1 MLKKYILLLFLLS
14 ISATASV
21 RDNGFVVKRE
31 TSDKNIIELPMRS
44 AKRTIKTNDKQNEK
58 LSSRSATNI
67 HSINQNTKTHG
78 KYNINVRSTVSS
90 NVASRSGSK
99 KVFSRSATVSKD
111 TSVFSSTRTGQI
123 YETCKSSY
131 FTCMDQFCSIKNDKF
146 RRCSCSDKV
155 YSLEDTKSVLH
166 EAGEKLTDFKKV
178 IDSVGMTEKEAYA
191 ARTSS
196 EGELALEEDKSLSK
210 GLLQAIMKSIR
221 GDEAKVGGKYS
232 ALNSI
237 NTLEN
242 MNDSIDAVKSMAN
255 YNGKNLYDLS
265 YNQCRTAVDGDCN
278 KQSLQRAITA
288 YLMAIEQ
295 DCTTVKKS
303 IDETKKKMS
312 VAVRETNAMLDL
324 ARIENRKKHNS
335 DEYVKCLENLE
346 NAILSEEVCGKNY
359 HKCLDNGR
367 YIDVKTGKPIPGVAD
382 IYKMN
387 HLLYFEGDN
396 DLKKLN
402 KCVENNSSSGY
413 LCSLQKENDKTF
425 RKNFELKIKQF
436 AEVPLDK
443 CREIKES
450 VWEDYLNKAYNEIH
464 HAQLAKVNEIKESCF
479 DFVSSCYMGK
489 KKSLEN
495 AIKNIGSGYDE
506 VLKPGQISLSN
517 NLCQEYVNTCDNLF
531 GKNIISEYI
540 NEKRDV
546 DTLTAC
552 RAVAKQCFDKIGGIN
567 YSNFYYPLSSHISK
581 GEALDWFSLY
591 SYDDNNNRESY
602 NNNNNNNNNCGQDEK
617 SPCKYV
623 SPCAKKISDIKECSY
638 KDVIEKV
645 FGGFDKI
652 AKNEQITNKNIKIY
666 AYKNSDKYSI
676 NEIRSE
682 GVATEVYNNVF
693 SKIVIECEKEGGE
706 FFSLKDL
713 FYKDKNI
720 YNYLNSGKKNIC
732 YTSFKGNVPN
742 NFKNFIGD
750 YNVSDL
756 YICTNNFEK
765 KVDVNSYGIC
775 KKDINKYI
783 KECSIVLEQ
792 CFENLDLKY
801 LASKDL
807 YGKNSYFSLYGIKSE
822 LDSSCKSF
830 EKKGKCGY
838 KYYGYDCENK
848 RDVKKIFKL
857 EAKRDLDGYDLEISD
872 ENLNT
877 TCGINENKKC
887 HYESP
892 CARELIKHKNCTL
905 PIIIEKI
912 FYAFNT
918 VYDTYNYTYYIEE
931 DNNINKSYWGYS
943 YEYPIYSKNDGKYNQ
958 KDLNNVCGDVLT
970 KFKNT
975 ENNNS
980 NNIVY
985 KYYNKVLDYL
995 LSDCTYR
1002 GGIYQKSYIER
1013 GCKLNKYKYEFE
1025 CPKDS
1030 PDGEKKVEYEQEAY
1044 FGTDCRSYNAKG
1056 KDQNICPSTWNQ
1068 VNDSSWGACI
1078 CEYGSGDGLYEK
1090 CKNKEKH

>member
-1 MLKKYILLLFLLS
+1 VLKKYILLLFLLS

-44 AKRTIKTNDKQNEK
+44 AKRTIKNNDKQNEK

-67 HSINQNTKTHG
+67 HSINQNTKTHE
-78 KYNINVRSTVSS
+78 KHNINVRSTASS

-387 HLLYFEGDN
+387 HLLYFEGN
-396 DLKKLN
+396 NELKQLN
-402 KCVENNSSSGY
+402 KCVDNNSSSSGY

-450 VWEDYLNKAYNEIH
+450 VWEDYLNKAYDEIH

-479 DFVSSCYMGK
+479 DFVSTCYMGK

-552 RAVAKQCFDKIGGIN
+552 RAVAKQCFDKFGGKN
-567 YSNFYYPLSSHISK
+567 YSNFYNLHSTLLK
-581 GEALDWFSLY
+581 KREALNWFSLY
-591 SYDDNNNRESY
+591 TYSNLNPDSK
-602 NNNNNNNNNCGQDEK
+602 GFLSQ
-617 SPCKYV
+617 
-623 SPCAKKISDIKECSY
+623 CAKQLSEISECNKKDIIKN
-638 KDVIEKV
+638 KNIIELV

-652 AKNEQITNKNIKIY
+652 NTSITKNPRISNYSADNIGNFI
-666 AYKNSDKYSI
+666 
-676 NEIRSE
+676 IRDV
-682 GVATEVYNNVF
+682 GVATEVYNKVLSILINQCNQ
-693 SKIVIECEKEGGE
+693 KGGI
-706 FFSLKDL
+706 
-713 FYKDKNI
+713 FYT
-720 YNYLNSGKKNIC
+720 L
-732 YTSFKGNVPN
+732 
-742 NFKNFIGD
+742 
-750 YNVSDL
+750 
-756 YICTNNFEK
+756 
-765 KVDVNSYGIC
+765 
-775 KKDINKYI
+775 
-783 KECSIVLEQ
+783 
-792 CFENLDLKY
+792 
-801 LASKDL
+801 
-807 YGKNSYFSLYGIKSE
+807 
-822 LDSSCKSF
+822 
-830 EKKGKCGY
+830 
-838 KYYGYDCENK
+838 
-848 RDVKKIFKL
+848 
-857 EAKRDLDGYDLEISD
+857 RDLDRMKIHDKEKDFIEIVNFDEDFCRVNREIGKFRVKDKHHEYGEQNIDLGSCGDNNSSDFSIEVCGSSPLYGNCNNKKRCMVLDNYVCPFGYSD
-872 ENLNT
+872 EIDTDSFGL
-877 TCGINENKKC
+877 CYCEFGPSRLYKGQC
-887 HYESP
+887 
-892 CARELIKHKNCTL
+892 KHT
-905 PIIIEKI
+905 
-912 FYAFNT
+912 
-918 VYDTYNYTYYIEE
+918 E
-931 DNNINKSYWGYS
+931 D
-943 YEYPIYSKNDGKYNQ
+943 SK
-958 KDLNNVCGDVLT
+958 
-970 KFKNT
+970 
-975 ENNNS
+975 
-980 NNIVY
+980 
-985 KYYNKVLDYL
+985 
-995 LSDCTYR
+995 
-1002 GGIYQKSYIER
+1002 
-1013 GCKLNKYKYEFE
+1013 
-1025 CPKDS
+1025 
-1030 PDGEKKVEYEQEAY
+1030 
-1044 FGTDCRSYNAKG
+1044 
-1056 KDQNICPSTWNQ
+1056 
-1068 VNDSSWGACI
+1068 
-1078 CEYGSGDGLYEK
+1078 
-1090 CKNKEKH
+1090 

>member
-1 MLKKYILLLFLLS
+1 
-14 ISATASV
+14 
-21 RDNGFVVKRE
+21 
-31 TSDKNIIELPMRS
+31 MRS
-44 AKRTIKTNDKQNEK
+44 AKRTIKTNDKHNEK

-67 HSINQNTKTHG
+67 HSINQNTKIHE
-78 KYNINVRSTVSS
+78 KHNINVRSTVSS

-99 KVFSRSATVSKD
+99 KVFSRSAMVSKD
-111 TSVFSSTRTGQI
+111 TSVFSSTRTGQV

-396 DLKKLN
+396 ELKKLN
-402 KCVENNSSSGY
+402 KCVDDDNSSGGY

-450 VWEDYLNKAYNEIH
+450 VWEDYLNKAYDEIH

-531 GKNIISEYI
+531 GKKIISEYI
-540 NEKRDV
+540 DEKRDV

-567 YSNFYYPLSSHISK
+567 YSNFYYPLSKAFLHGK
-581 GEALDWFSLY
+581 ALDLFSLY
-591 SYDDNNNRESY
+591 SYDNRNHREVD
-602 NNNNNNNNNCGQDEK
+602 NNNNCGEDKK

-623 SPCAKKISDIKECSY
+623 SECAKVLSYIPECS
-638 KDVIEKV
+638 DNIIIEKA
-645 FGGFDKI
+645 FGGFDKTDKQDFNVNDLTI
-652 AKNEQITNKNIKIY
+652 YSLENIGFY
-666 AYKNSDKYSI
+666 N
-676 NEIRSE
+676 IRSE
-682 GVATEVYNNVF
+682 GVATE
-693 SKIVIECEKEGGE
+693 
-706 FFSLKDL
+706 
-713 FYKDKNI
+713 I
-720 YNYLNSGKKNIC
+720 YNRIISILRRDCFQRTKNKGIFKTLRDFVEQDQNVLETKDGLKNKISDDIKEKYLL
-732 YTSFKGNVPN
+732 
-742 NFKNFIGD
+742 D
-750 YNVSDL
+750 
-756 YICTNNFEK
+756 
-765 KVDVNSYGIC
+765 VDIKSYGVC
-775 KKDINKYI
+775 T
-783 KECSIVLEQ
+783 
-792 CFENLDLKY
+792 
-801 LASKDL
+801 SK
-807 YGKNSYFSLYGIKSE
+807 
-822 LDSSCKSF
+822 
-830 EKKGKCGY
+830 
-838 KYYGYDCENK
+838 
-848 RDVKKIFKL
+848 
-857 EAKRDLDGYDLEISD
+857 
-872 ENLNT
+872 
-877 TCGINENKKC
+877 
-887 HYESP
+887 
-892 CARELIKHKNCTL
+892 
-905 PIIIEKI
+905 
-912 FYAFNT
+912 
-918 VYDTYNYTYYIEE
+918 
-931 DNNINKSYWGYS
+931 
-943 YEYPIYSKNDGKYNQ
+943 
-958 KDLNNVCGDVLT
+958 
-970 KFKNT
+970 
-975 ENNNS
+975 
-980 NNIVY
+980 
-985 KYYNKVLDYL
+985 
-995 LSDCTYR
+995 
-1002 GGIYQKSYIER
+1002 
-1013 GCKLNKYKYEFE
+1013 
-1025 CPKDS
+1025 
-1030 PDGEKKVEYEQEAY
+1030 
-1044 FGTDCRSYNAKG
+1044 
-1056 KDQNICPSTWNQ
+1056 
-1068 VNDSSWGACI
+1068 
-1078 CEYGSGDGLYEK
+1078 
-1090 CKNKEKH
+1090 

>member
-1 MLKKYILLLFLLS
+1 MS

-67 HSINQNTKTHG
+67 HNINQNTKTHE
-78 KYNINVRSTVSS
+78 KHNINVRSTVSS
-90 NVASRSGSK
+90 NVTSRSGSK
-99 KVFSRSATVSKD
+99 KVFSRSAMVSKD

-295 DCTTVKKS
+295 DCTTVKKL

-396 DLKKLN
+396 ELKKLN
-402 KCVENNSSSGY
+402 KCVDDNSSGGY

-443 CREIKES
+443 CREIKEN
-450 VWEDYLNKAYNEIH
+450 VWEDYLNKAYDEIH

-479 DFVSSCYMGK
+479 DFVSTCYMGK

-531 GKNIISEYI
+531 GKKIISEYI

-552 RAVAKQCFDKIGGIN
+552 RAVVKQCFDKFGGKN
-567 YSNFYYPLSSHISK
+567 YSNFYNLHSTLIK
-581 GEALDWFSLY
+581 KREALNWFSLY
-591 SYDDNNNRESY
+591 TFSEAGKILS
-602 NNNNNNNNNCGQDEK
+602 Q
-617 SPCKYV
+617 
-623 SPCAKKISDIKECSY
+623 CAKQLSEISECKKNTNNKDI
-638 KDVIEKV
+638 IEEV
-645 FGGFDKI
+645 FGGFDK
-652 AKNEQITNKNIKIY
+652 AKTPIEKNPRIS
-666 AYKNSDKYSI
+666 NYSANDI
-676 NEIRSE
+676 DYFVIRNF
-682 GVATEVYNNVF
+682 GVATEVYNRILSILINQCTQKGGIF
-693 SKIVIECEKEGGE
+693 YTLRDLKKIKNLTDTEQNFIDILNYEEDFCKLDKNFYFGIKEDKHIYGNSGIGICGDKPDQIKEEDCKKQGGE
-706 FFSLKDL
+706 CSFIYKGICGDKPDQIKEEDCKKQGGECKIETISEKDCNNMI
-713 FYKDKNI
+713 KDCKNI
-720 YNYLNSGKKNIC
+720 DFNRCIKNC
-732 YTSFKGNVPN
+732 
-742 NFKNFIGD
+742 
-750 YNVSDL
+750 
-756 YICTNNFEK
+756 
-765 KVDVNSYGIC
+765 
-775 KKDINKYI
+775 
-783 KECSIVLEQ
+783 
-792 CFENLDLKY
+792 
-801 LASKDL
+801 
-807 YGKNSYFSLYGIKSE
+807 KNSENHCIAPKS
-822 LDSSCKSF
+822 C
-830 EKKGKCGY
+830 
-838 KYYGYDCENK
+838 
-848 RDVKKIFKL
+848 
-857 EAKRDLDGYDLEISD
+857 
-872 ENLNT
+872 
-877 TCGINENKKC
+877 
-887 HYESP
+887 
-892 CARELIKHKNCTL
+892 
-905 PIIIEKI
+905 
-912 FYAFNT
+912 
-918 VYDTYNYTYYIEE
+918 
-931 DNNINKSYWGYS
+931 
-943 YEYPIYSKNDGKYNQ
+943 
-958 KDLNNVCGDVLT
+958 
-970 KFKNT
+970 
-975 ENNNS
+975 
-980 NNIVY
+980 
-985 KYYNKVLDYL
+985 KVLDNYVCPFGY
-995 LSDCTYR
+995 SDEIDADSFGLCYCEFGPSR
-1002 GGIYQKSYIER
+1002 LYKGQCKHIE
-1013 GCKLNKYKYEFE
+1013 
-1025 CPKDS
+1025 DS
-1030 PDGEKKVEYEQEAY
+1030 K
-1044 FGTDCRSYNAKG
+1044 
-1056 KDQNICPSTWNQ
+1056 
-1068 VNDSSWGACI
+1068 
-1078 CEYGSGDGLYEK
+1078 
-1090 CKNKEKH
+1090 